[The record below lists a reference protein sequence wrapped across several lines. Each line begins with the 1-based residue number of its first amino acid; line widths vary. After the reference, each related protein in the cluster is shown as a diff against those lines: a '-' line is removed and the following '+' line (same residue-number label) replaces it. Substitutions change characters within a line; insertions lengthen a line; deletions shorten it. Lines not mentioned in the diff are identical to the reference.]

1 MQPATVRPRPPRTRG
16 VNRVLAELR
25 WTDGLDI
32 LIVALLL
39 YALIAWLRRSGSAL
53 VAAGLGLL
61 AAVYLGARLLEL
73 DLTLRVFQSLFAVS
87 LLVAVV
93 VFQEELR
100 AGFEELAA
108 WALRRRQPP
117 RPRLDTRDILVRSL
131 FGLARDRVGALVVLP
146 GALPLDRLCR
156 GGVSLDGE
164 LSGPLL
170 ASLFDPHSDGHDGAV
185 VVENRRVTRFGVH
198 LPLSRNDA
206 LGDAAG
212 TRHFAALGLSERS
225 DALCLVVSEERGTVS
240 AAHDAHLREVHSPQE
255 LGVVVD
261 RFYRERHPLA
271 QSRPL
276 LSTLFE
282 NAVPKAAALAM
293 AALLWAVFVPGERLT
308 ERAVTIPIEL
318 SSLPRELEVQEIAPA
333 EVQATFAGSRRD
345 LLFLDDGSVRL
356 RVDASLAALGR
367 RTFEVDASDVD
378 HPAGLVLRGFSPRT
392 IQISVRRSGG

>member
-1 MQPATVRPRPPRTRG
+1 

-39 YALIAWLRRSGSAL
+39 YALLAWLRRSGSAL
-53 VAAGLGLL
+53 VATGLGLL

-108 WALRRRQPP
+108 WALRRRHPP
-117 RPRLDTRDILVRSL
+117 RPRLDTRDILVGSL
-131 FGLARDRVGALVVLP
+131 FALARDRVGALVVLP
-146 GALPLDRLCR
+146 GAQPLDRLCH

-164 LSGPLL
+164 LSAPLL
-170 ASLFDPHSDGHDGAV
+170 ESLFDPHSDGHDGAV
-185 VVENRRVTRFGVH
+185 VVQNRRVTRFGVH
-198 LPLSRNDA
+198 LPLSRSHA

-240 AAHDAHLREVHSPQE
+240 AAHGAHLRAVHSPEE

-261 RFYRERHPLA
+261 RFYRERHPLG

-282 NAVPKAAALAM
+282 NALPRAAALGM

-308 ERAVTIPIEL
+308 ERSVSIPIEL
-318 SSLPRELEVQEIAPA
+318 GSLPSELEVQEIAPA

-378 HPAGLVLRGFSPRT
+378 HPDGLVLRGFSPRK
-392 IQISVRRSGG
+392 IQISVRKSGG